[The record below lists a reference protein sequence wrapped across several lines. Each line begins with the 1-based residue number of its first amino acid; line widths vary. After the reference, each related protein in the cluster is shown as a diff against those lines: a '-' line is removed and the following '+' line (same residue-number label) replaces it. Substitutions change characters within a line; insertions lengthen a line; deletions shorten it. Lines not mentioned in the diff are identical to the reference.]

1 MSIYAV
7 VKHRFQELYRG
18 DDDRNEYSEILA
30 KMSPEDQELWRMEAE
45 FEFSYRAGRGDQPGY
60 AGDAER
66 AIMERFAKEEAARAG
81 RAA

>member
-1 MSIYAV
+1 
-7 VKHRFQELYRG
+7 
-18 DDDRNEYSEILA
+18 
-30 KMSPEDQELWRMEAE
+30 MSPEDQELWRMEAE